1 MIQLILPNKYME
13 PNQSLFYLG
22 ATILRIVNSKK
33 VDLAYLWIKF
43 KNNTKGTI
51 SYTRYMQT
59 IVYLYSIGAISY
71 NEEGEIFNENIES

>member
-1 MIQLILPNKYME
+1 MIPFILPNKNMG
-13 PNQSLFYLG
+13 PKQRLVYLG
-22 ATILRIVNSKK
+22 ATILRIVNTKK